1 MKLWSQIALV
11 ARLETR
17 FYLHQPKLV
26 LAALAV
32 ALIPAIY
39 VLIYLASVWDPAA
52 HTGALPVALVNLDR
66 DVHYRDQVFNLG
78 REVTAKLKSGHQF
91 GYAELADEQEARR
104 MVREG
109 RYAFA
114 LIIPANFSSNALPA
128 ADRGAGRLTV
138 YTSEGN
144 SYQSA
149 NLARRFAEDLG
160 QEINVRLNERRWAL
174 VLSTAVGS
182 QRSVERLN
190 DAVAQLSKGA
200 HELAG
205 GSGQAFDGA
214 KDLGAGAGRLDLGV
228 ARLGTGV
235 KELGTAIRTL
245 DEKQPEPSELQ
256 RLKAGAESLVAGHQ
270 ELGQGLAE
278 LRTGSGKLKS
288 GVVAFRD
295 EAKSSLMLGGRI
307 LDGAEEMADGIG
319 KLDSGLQAAAAA
331 QRKLADG
338 AARVGEGVG
347 ALASG
352 MQSQGAA
359 LEALASR
366 LPADRQIDELTA
378 GTGKLA
384 AGAEVLAEGNRKL
397 RDGARH
403 LQLGIDLLADELPDS
418 VSGVEGSAEGLA
430 NSVRP
435 EVEVEAAVENN
446 GSAYA
451 PNIIPAALWLGAGI
465 AAFLIHVRVLP
476 SEARGFSRIAQLLGK
491 IAVPSALVLLQAL
504 LVLISVL
511 LVLHMQVAALA
522 AFAATLAVSALT
534 FLVIVIALT
543 RAFGDAGKALSILFL
558 AVQLSSSGG
567 ILPVELSGGLF
578 MDISPWLPLT
588 WVVKAMKASLFGAFD
603 LGWLVPLMWV
613 SVAGLLATVAACL
626 VGNWRYVEQ
635 AAIRP
640 TVDF

>member
-1 MKLWSQIALV
+1 MKLWSQVALV

-17 FYLHQPKLV
+17 FYLRQPKLI

-52 HTGALPVALVNLDR
+52 HTGALPVALVNLDH
-66 DVHYRDQVFNLG
+66 DVQYRDQVFNLG
-78 REVTAKLKSGHQF
+78 REVTAKLKSDHQF
-91 GYAELADEQEARR
+91 GYAELGDEQEARR
-104 MVREG
+104 LVREG

-174 VLSTAVGS
+174 VLTTAVGS

-190 DAVAQLSKGA
+190 EAVLQLSKGA
-200 HELAG
+200 HELSG
-205 GSGQAFDGA
+205 GTGQAFDGA
-214 KDLGAGAGRLDLGV
+214 KELGAGAGRLDQGV
-228 ARLGTGV
+228 ARLGSGV
-235 KELGTAIRTL
+235 KELGAALRTL
-245 DEKQPEPSELQ
+245 DEKQPEAEDLQ
-256 RLKAGAESLVAGHQ
+256 RLKAGAEALAAGHQ

-278 LRTGSGKLKS
+278 LRTGSSRLSS

-307 LDGAEEMADGIG
+307 LDGAEEMADGMG

-338 AARVGEGVG
+338 AARVSEGVG
-347 ALASG
+347 ALTGG

-359 LEALASR
+359 LQTLASR
-366 LPADRQIDELTA
+366 LPADSQLDELVA
-378 GTGKLA
+378 GTGRLS
-384 AGAEVLAEGNRKL
+384 AGATVLAEGNRKL

-403 LQLGIDLLADELPDS
+403 LQLGIDLLADELPDT
-418 VSGVEGSAEGLA
+418 VPGVEGSAEGLA

-476 SEARGFSRIAQLLGK
+476 SEARGYSRIAQLLGK
-491 IAVPSALVLLQAL
+491 IAVPSLLVLLQAL

-567 ILPVELSGGLF
+567 ILPVELSGGVF

-588 WVVKAMKASLFGAFD
+588 WVVKAMKASMFGAFD
-603 LGWLVPLMWV
+603 HAWLLPLLWV
-613 SVAGLLATVAACL
+613 AVAGLLATAVACL
-626 VGNWRYVEQ
+626 VGNWRFVEQ
-635 AAIRP
+635 ATIRP